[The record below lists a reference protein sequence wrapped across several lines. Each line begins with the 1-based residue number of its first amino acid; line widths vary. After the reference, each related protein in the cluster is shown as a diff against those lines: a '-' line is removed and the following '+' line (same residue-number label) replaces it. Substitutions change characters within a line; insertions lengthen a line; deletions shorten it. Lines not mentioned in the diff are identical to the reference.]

1 MPRAGAV
8 WVDVLPNM
16 SGFGRQLE
24 REIGEPVAQAS
35 ARAGDEGG
43 ESLLSSMKGKLAAG
57 AFAVGAAAGVLVTK
71 GLETSFAKG
80 KAAATLKG
88 QLDLSAADA
97 KKAGEAAG
105 KLWSSSVTESVE
117 EGAEA
122 VKLVMGTGLVDSKAS
137 VKEITKIST
146 AVSDLATLF
155 DQDVTMAAKAAASMV
170 KSGFAKDGTEAV
182 DAMTWGFQR
191 LGVKA
196 EDLAE
201 TFNEYSP
208 FLKNFGLNAKDALG
222 LMSQGLDAGA
232 WDTDKIGDSFKE
244 LYLRITGGAD
254 SVTDALKS
262 IGLGGSGVMKAI
274 ADGGPGAR
282 KALDTILDALRKV
295 PDETTKAQAVQNL
308 FGGPGEDLG
317 AAIFSLNVDT
327 AAKKI
332 GNFAGAAKKAGDDLR
347 SDVGTNFE
355 TFKRK
360 ALMAIG
366 DGLSVY
372 VLPKLMTFGR
382 YLNSDV
388 LPVVQRFGGFVDDKV
403 VPAVRGFGDGLA
415 AGARW
420 IKEYGLWFTPLIAG
434 VATLG
439 TLLYAGAAAA
449 AVNTAATATWASV
462 TGAATVVTNA
472 FKAAQM
478 ALRVVWL
485 SNPIFLVIAGIVALG
500 VALVVAYKKSETF
513 RAIVQ
518 GAWSGIRAGWD
529 WLWEKGLKP
538 GFGYLMVGLR
548 AVGTAAQWL
557 WSTVLQPTFAFIWTA
572 AKVLLTIVVTL
583 VLLPIIATF
592 KLLAMWA
599 TWTWTQISPVFTAIG
614 AAAMWLWANAIQPA
628 FGFIVG
634 QVKAVGAGASWL
646 WASVIKPVFGWIGA
660 LAMWLWT
667 SQIKPAWSAIQ
678 TGISWLGAKFS
689 ELWTN
694 VIKPTLGWIADKAKW
709 LWEQGLKP
717 AFDLGKKGVAA
728 FGDAFTAAKKVIG
741 EQWDKLKSI
750 TKKPIE
756 FVINTVYNK
765 GIRAVWNEVAGA
777 FGAPKLPEFKGFR
790 RGGILPGQ
798 SHYGDGDDQLAS
810 LRKGEGI
817 AVSEAMRDPYER
829 KRLLAVN
836 AAAMHGKSLRP
847 FQGEG
852 FSRGGIF
859 GWVKSTASRGV
870 DLAKSGVGWLKD
882 GVKSSVEA
890 GMNAVVR
897 PLISKISG
905 SDSAYRDMISGIPKR
920 MIKTIV
926 GYSGKADTELEKAGV
941 GGRGFAA
948 ALRWGR
954 TQAGKA
960 YQWGGNGDPSWD
972 CSGFMS
978 ALESVI
984 RGERPHRRWATGAFS
999 GAQAPPGWKRGARSP
1014 FQIGITNAGVGHTA
1028 GVLNGTNVESRGGAG
1043 VLVGPRARSY
1053 MDPLFT
1059 DRYGYTG
1066 KYDAGGYLPTG
1077 WSSVYNGTGTPEPVM
1092 TGAQFGA
1099 LAGTARVGAQVVES
1113 MAAASSAVEAAADRL
1128 AVAVG
1133 PARVVPVTSGRSGGG
1148 QEGALQRGD
1157 TVVLRIGEHEFEAVV
1172 DRRVDAGLSDVR
1184 RTLRAGKSR

>member
-1 MPRAGAV
+1 
-8 WVDVLPNM
+8 M
-16 SGFGRQLE
+16 SNFGRQLD

-71 GLETSFAKG
+71 GLETSLAKG

-105 KLWSSSVTESVE
+105 KLWSNSVTETIE

-122 VKLVMGTGLVDSKAS
+122 VKLVLGTGLVDSKAS
-137 VKEITKIST
+137 VKEIGKIST

-155 DQDVTMAAKAAASMV
+155 DQDITMATKAAASMV

-182 DAMTWGFQR
+182 DAMAYGFQN

-208 FLKNFGLNAKDALG
+208 FLKNFGLDAKDALG
-222 LMSQGLDAGA
+222 LMSQGLEAGA

-244 LYLRITGGAD
+244 LYLRVTGGAD
-254 SVTDALKS
+254 SVKDALKS

-282 KALDTILDALRKV
+282 KALGTVLDALRKV

-332 GNFAGAAKKAGDDLR
+332 GNFSGAAKRAGDDLR
-347 SDVGTNFE
+347 SDVGTSFE

-360 ALMAIG
+360 FLMGVG
-366 DGLSVY
+366 DATSKY
-372 VLPKLMTFGR
+372 VLPRLMDFGR
-382 YLNSDV
+382 YLHSDV
-388 LPVVQRFGGFVDDKV
+388 LPVVRDFGGFVDAKV
-403 VPAVRGFGDGLA
+403 VPAVKGFGSALA
-415 AGARW
+415 SGARW
-420 IKEYGLWFTPLIAG
+420 VKEYGVWFAPLAIAIGG
-434 VATLG
+434 VTLAMSANAIATSFSLG
-439 TLLYAGAAAA
+439 VLGAYSIAVRGVMAVTRAWAAAQAVFNGVMALNPITLIVIGVLALAAA
-449 AVNTAATATWASV
+449 AV
-462 TGAATVVTNA
+462 
-472 FKAAQM
+472 
-478 ALRVVWL
+478 
-485 SNPIFLVIAGIVALG
+485 I
-500 VALVVAYKKSETF
+500 AYKKVGWF
-513 RAIVQ
+513 HDVVDA
-518 GAWSGIRAGWD
+518 AWTGIRTGWD

-548 AVGTAAQWL
+548 AIGTAAQWL
-557 WSTVLQPTFAFIWTA
+557 WSTVLQPVFSFIWTA

-583 VLLPIIATF
+583 VLLPIIATL

-599 TWTWTQISPVFTAIG
+599 TWTWTQISPVFGWIG
-614 AAAMWLWANAIQPA
+614 AAALWLWDSAIKPA
-628 FGFIVG
+628 FGLIVT
-634 QVKAVGAGASWL
+634 QVKAIATVASWL
-646 WASVIKPVFGWIGA
+646 WSSVIQPVFGWIGA
-660 LAMWLWT
+660 AAKWLWDA
-667 SQIKPAWSAIQ
+667 QIKPAWSAIQ
-678 TGISWLGAKFS
+678 VGIQWLGARFT

-694 VIKPTLGWIADKAKW
+694 VIKPVMGWIADKATW
-709 LWEQGLKP
+709 LWDKGLKP
-717 AFDLGKKGVAA
+717 AFDLGKQGVKL

-756 FVINTVYNK
+756 FVINTVYNQ
-765 GIRAVWNEVAGA
+765 GIRKVWNEVAGA

-852 FSRGGIF
+852 FSKGGIF
-859 GWVKSTASRGV
+859 GWVKSTASKGV

-890 GMNAVVR
+890 GMNAVVK
-897 PLISKISG
+897 PLISRISG

-999 GAQAPPGWKRGARSP
+999 GAHAPAGWTRGARSP

-1028 GVLNGTNVESRGGAG
+1028 GTLNGTNVESRGGSG
-1043 VLVGPRARSY
+1043 VLVGSRARSY

-1066 KYDAGGYLPTG
+1066 KYDAGGFLPTG
-1077 WSSVYNGTGTPEPVM
+1077 WSSVYNGTGKPEPVM
-1092 TGAQFGA
+1092 TSEQFGS

-1133 PARVVPVTSGRSGGG
+1133 PARVVPVTSGRTGGG

-1157 TVVLRIGEHEFEAVV
+1157 TVVLRIGESEFEAVV
-1172 DRRVDAGLSDVR
+1172 DRRVDNGLSDVR
-1184 RTLRAGKSR
+1184 RTLRAGKKR